1 MDLIDR
7 EEALSLLIQN
17 GIDENYTLYTII
29 SNLPTIKARK
39 IVEAEWLDTQNDN
52 KKRCS
57 NCDVIHLIA
66 QYPFGNT
73 NFCPNCGA
81 TMNIIK

>member
-7 EEALSLLIQN
+7 EAVLNQFNENEIG
-17 GIDENYTLYTII
+17 GISYEIVKNAT
-29 SNLPTIKARK
+29 TIKSRP
-39 IVEAEWLDTQNDN
+39 IVEAEWLDTQDDN

-57 NCDVIHLIA
+57 NCDIIHLIA
-66 QYPFGNT
+66 QYPFGNV